1 MAQREKNQVNLPMRM
16 NVNKYRFL
24 QVILALIFL
33 IGSGFF
39 SYQMI
44 YLPMKN
50 REAVERL
57 KEDFPEGDTPSGKE
71 PAGKERE
78 ILSVDLAALR
88 EKYPDI
94 QGWLT
99 IPGTGVDYPVLQSGE
114 SSPEYY
120 LRRNYQGERDI
131 NGSLFLQW
139 NCKVPGGRNLIIY
152 GHNMNS
158 GAMFGNLDNYA
169 DAGYC
174 REHPAI
180 YFQTMEGIE
189 EYEIV
194 SVMKADIRMF
204 PFQQAEFQE
213 AGGLPEYLLQAE
225 ALGLFDIK
233 GQDETGK
240 RDLAEHAEQALTLV
254 TCSYEWKNA
263 RNIIVAVRTGM
274 V

>member
-1 MAQREKNQVNLPMRM
+1 MRM
-16 NVNKYRFL
+16 TVNKYRVL
-24 QVILALIFL
+24 QAALVLIFFISAGIL
-33 IGSGFF
+33 
-39 SYQMI
+39 SYQMA

-57 KEDFPEGDTPSGKE
+57 KEDFPVGDTPSGKE
-71 PAGKERE
+71 PAGKERGVP
-78 ILSVDLAALR
+78 SVDLAALR

-99 IPGTGVDYPVLQSGE
+99 IPGTGIDYPVLQSGK

-120 LRRNYQGERDI
+120 LRRNYQGEWDI

-139 NCKVPGGRNLIIY
+139 NCKVPDGRNLIIY

-174 REHPAI
+174 REHPKI
-180 YFQTMEGIE
+180 FFQTMEGIA

-204 PFQQAEFQE
+204 PFQQAEFQDME
-213 AGGLPEYLLQAE
+213 GLQDYLLQAK
-225 ALGLFDIK
+225 ALRLFEMGK
-233 GQDETGK
+233 DEETEK
-240 RDLAEHAEQALTLV
+240 AEQVLTLV

-263 RNIIVAVRTGM
+263 RNVVVAVKKGM
-274 V
+274 VE